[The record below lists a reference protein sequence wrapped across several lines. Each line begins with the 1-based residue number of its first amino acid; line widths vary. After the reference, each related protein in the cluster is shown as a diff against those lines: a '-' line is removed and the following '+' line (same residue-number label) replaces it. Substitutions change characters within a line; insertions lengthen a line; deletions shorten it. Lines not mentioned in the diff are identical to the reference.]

1 VLQRAQVTPLGLLE
15 ASIFKRKRPY
25 STILSLPL
33 VLRYVPEYSAI
44 APMSSSE
51 FLDQPFW
58 LLGVDPAA
66 TREHIQAAFEIAKQ
80 RSLVTDETL
89 SAAYQILLDPAQ
101 RLPHELAYPLG
112 YPITELDE
120 WRRLR
125 LGNVEI
131 GELAKHAAGLSPLS
145 QANFFAFYVADRPA
159 DSPLLRAMLGA
170 HGRIEPTNVYN
181 QLKDTRR
188 LGELPPPSLAS
199 VNEQLEIQLR
209 DHCQRSIFSH
219 PRVDDAAEAIGECV
233 RQTRLAGDQPQID
246 ALERLLAVY
255 HDATID
261 LRSARLAD
269 VEAAC
274 EDTEKALGQQSSIDA
289 LAVALDHWAKL
300 SRPLFLHGT
309 NTRVIGERLLAR
321 LRSLVIDLAL
331 NAEYELAIELADL
344 GKEKLSLIQGSAEML
359 DKAALPAMQAYRM
372 RRDRKIASLMALI
385 GEHKRNPA
393 QLVEAIKDS
402 GFGPGGIGAAA
413 RLWQVFAEAVDA
425 TVGGI
430 QAPPEHIPVEPW
442 LEIRSFAK
450 WLRGQPGGVSA
461 AKSILEGLLDQGPQ
475 IALPDKAIE
484 MLRDDL
490 RPDEATSTT
499 KHVSARPPATK
510 VRFYV
515 VALMIVLCAASIIF
529 QLTPWH
535 MITNT
540 INAQFAHRLAESF
553 SQKAATLDA
562 ETSDEET
569 VPAVGTQRRLSL
581 PSLRYCKFQ
590 EERLR
595 LIKTKVRSPEDTRAF
610 NLLAVDYNA
619 RCSDF
624 LYRDSD
630 ILVVEAELDKNR
642 KRFADEADHI
652 LSTWRGQ
659 VPSRMP

>member
-1 VLQRAQVTPLGLLE
+1 
-15 ASIFKRKRPY
+15 
-25 STILSLPL
+25 
-33 VLRYVPEYSAI
+33 
-44 APMSSSE
+44 MSSPE

-66 TREHIQAAFEIAKQ
+66 KREQIQAALEIAK
-80 RSLVTDETL
+80 RRNLVTDETL

-112 YPITELDE
+112 CPATEFDE
-120 WRRLR
+120 WQRLK
-125 LGNVEI
+125 LNNVGI
-131 GELAKHAAGLSPLS
+131 GELAKYAAGLSPLS
-145 QANFFAFYVADRPA
+145 QANFFAFCAAERPA
-159 DSPLLRAMLGA
+159 DAPLLCAMLGA
-170 HGRIEPTNVYN
+170 HGRLEPTNVYN
-181 QLKDTRR
+181 QLKDIRR

-209 DHCQRSIFSH
+209 GHCQRSIFPHSQ
-219 PRVDDAAEAIGECV
+219 VDDATEAICECV
-233 RQTRLAGDQPQID
+233 RQTRLAGDQLQID

-255 HDATID
+255 HEATSD
-261 LRSARLAD
+261 QRSARLAV

-274 EDTEKALGQQSSIDA
+274 EGTEKALGQQSSIDA
-289 LAVALDHWAKL
+289 LAVALDRWASL
-300 SRPLFLHGT
+300 SRPLFLHGF
-309 NTRVIGERLLAR
+309 NTGVLGERLQTPLAR

-331 NAEYELAIELADL
+331 GEKYELALELADL
-344 GKEKLSLIQGSAEML
+344 GKEKLSLIPGSAELL
-359 DKAALPAMQAYRM
+359 DEAAFPAMQAYRM
-372 RRDRKIASLMALI
+372 RRDRKIASLRALI
-385 GEHKRNPA
+385 GEHKRDPA
-393 QLVEAIKDS
+393 PLVEALKDS
-402 GFGPGGIGAAA
+402 GFGPGGVGAAA
-413 RLWQVFAEAVDA
+413 RLWQSFAEAVNA
-425 TVGGI
+425 TVGAV
-430 QAPPEHIPVEPW
+430 QATRELISVEPW
-442 LEIRSFAK
+442 LEIRSLAK
-450 WLRGQPGGVSA
+450 WLRGQQEGVSA
-461 AKSILEGLLDQGPQ
+461 AKSLLEGLLDQGPQ
-475 IALPDKAIE
+475 IAIPSKAIE

-490 RPDEATSTT
+490 RQDHATSTT

-540 INAQFAHRLAESF
+540 INAQFAHRPAESF

-630 ILVVEAELDKNR
+630 ILVVEAELVKNR

-659 VPSRMP
+659 TPQSQPSNGHMP